1 MKYSPDTQQ
10 KINTIAKAV
19 EDDTGLKII
28 ASGLYGSVMRGYPDP
43 NSDLDVCLLV
53 QRPVSDYVGITWNK
67 HFRHS
72 SADERRQYFMD
83 FSSRISKAT
92 GIRTMVSLVDTKD
105 MLVGLMNNT
114 PFAICAYEHFSYENQ
129 HVKDLFEEVI
139 AAYED
144 TSTKISRLGTNVRKS
159 VTNYATTSM
168 DVTSDTAYRR
178 ERAYL
183 SILWHMHRLLAY
195 VSGDTISAR
204 PLEQLIEFN
213 REIWSEKFPELFSS
227 IVLGVWK
234 ARINRSHFDLP
245 NGILPAANTDL
256 IAVSNRVLAVA
267 SEYLTAN
274 PMIPLSSKDI
284 AHELVDLYSFLMDK
298 EIETA

>member
-1 MKYSPDTQQ
+1 MKYSPDIQQ
-10 KINTIAKAV
+10 KINIIAKAV
-19 EDDTGLKII
+19 EDDTGLNII

-67 HFRHS
+67 HFRHAS
-72 SADERRQYFMD
+72 TDERRQYFID

-105 MLVGLMNNT
+105 MLTGLMNNT
-114 PFAICAYEHFSYENQ
+114 SFSICAYEHFCHKNQ

-139 AAYED
+139 DEYSD
-144 TSTKISRLGTNVRKS
+144 MSTRISRLGTNVRKS
-159 VTNYATTSM
+159 VTNYAVSSNDTA
-168 DVTSDTAYRR
+168 SDTAYRR

-195 VSGDTISAR
+195 ISGDTISAR
-204 PLEQLIEFN
+204 PLDELIDIN
-213 REIWSEKFPELFSS
+213 RADWAEKFPELFSS
-227 IVLGVWK
+227 TVLGVWK

-245 NGILPAANTDL
+245 NGIPTAANTDL
-256 IAVSNRVLAVA
+256 ISVSNRVLAVA
-267 SEYLTAN
+267 SDYLTVN
-274 PMIPLSSKDI
+274 PTVPLSSKDI
-284 AHELVDLYSFLMDK
+284 AHELVELYSFLMDK
-298 EIETA
+298 EIEPV